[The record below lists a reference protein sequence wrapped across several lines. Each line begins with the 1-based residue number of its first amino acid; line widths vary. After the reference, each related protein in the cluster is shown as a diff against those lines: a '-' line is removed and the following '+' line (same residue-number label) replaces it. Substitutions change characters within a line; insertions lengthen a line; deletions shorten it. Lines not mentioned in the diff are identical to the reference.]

1 MVQCYFL
8 TMRKI
13 VVTFTIALS
22 LGAASTIANAQPAAP
37 ATNASAAASTT
48 AAANNNQTTAA
59 KTSTPAAA
67 QSSAAASSSAPAVV
81 PPKGDNKSDKDPST
95 DKDKQSNKDK
105 SGQNKKS
112 GNNVG
117 STLGIIAAIAAVLGL
132 VGGGIFWAIQ
142 QNLIPNIQLPN
153 IPGLPTN
160 IPNPFAPPAP
170 APAPAPTSSAA
181 PAPAE

>member
-37 ATNASAAASTT
+37 AANASAAASTT

-81 PPKGDNKSDKDPST
+81 PPKGDNKS

>member
-1 MVQCYFL
+1 
-8 TMRKI
+8 MRKI

-37 ATNASAAASTT
+37 ATTASAAASTT
-48 AAANNNQTTAA
+48 PAANNQTTAA

-67 QSSAAASSSAPAVV
+67 QNSAPASSSAQVVV
-81 PPKGDNKSDKDPST
+81 PPKGDNKSDKDPS

-105 SGQNKKS
+105 SGQNQKS
-112 GNNVG
+112 GNKGVNAG
-117 STLGIIAAIAAVLGL
+117 STLGVIAAIVAVLGL

-181 PAPAE
+181 PAPVE

>member
-67 QSSAAASSSAPAVV
+67 SSSAPAVV
-81 PPKGDNKSDKDPST
+81 PPKGDNKSDKDPSA

-105 SGQNKKS
+105 SSQNKKS

>member
-1 MVQCYFL
+1 
-8 TMRKI
+8 MRKI

-37 ATNASAAASTT
+37 AANASAAASTT

-67 QSSAAASSSAPAVV
+67 QTSAPASSSAQVVV
-81 PPKGDNKSDKDPST
+81 PPKGDNKSDKDPS

-105 SGQNKKS
+105 SGQNQKS
-112 GNNVG
+112 GNKGVNAG
-117 STLGIIAAIAAVLGL
+117 STLGVIAAIVAVLGL

-153 IPGLPTN
+153 IPGLPAN

-181 PAPAE
+181 PAPVE

>member
-1 MVQCYFL
+1 
-8 TMRKI
+8 MRKI

-37 ATNASAAASTT
+37 ATNASAAESTT

-59 KTSTPAAA
+59 KTSAPAAA

-81 PPKGDNKSDKDPST
+81 PPKGDKNPS

>member
-1 MVQCYFL
+1 
-8 TMRKI
+8 MRKI

-81 PPKGDNKSDKDPST
+81 PPKGDNKSDKDPSA
-95 DKDKQSNKDK
+95 DKDKQSNKD
-105 SGQNKKS
+105 KS

>member
-1 MVQCYFL
+1 
-8 TMRKI
+8 MRKI

-67 QSSAAASSSAPAVV
+67 SSSAPAVV
-81 PPKGDNKSDKDPST
+81 PPKGDNKSDKDPSA

-105 SGQNKKS
+105 SSQNKKS

>member
-67 QSSAAASSSAPAVV
+67 SSSAPAVV
-81 PPKGDNKSDKDPST
+81 PPKGDNKSDKDPSA

>member
-37 ATNASAAASTT
+37 AANASAAASTT

-81 PPKGDNKSDKDPST
+81 PPKGDNKSDKNPS

-170 APAPAPTSSAA
+170 APAPAPTSSAT

>member
-1 MVQCYFL
+1 
-8 TMRKI
+8 MRKI

-37 ATNASAAASTT
+37 ATTASAAASTT
-48 AAANNNQTTAA
+48 PAANNQTTAA

-81 PPKGDNKSDKDPST
+81 PPKGDNKSDKDPS

-105 SGQNKKS
+105 SGQNQKS
-112 GNNVG
+112 GNKGVNAG
-117 STLGIIAAIAAVLGL
+117 STLGVIAAIVAVLGL

-142 QNLIPNIQLPN
+142 QHLLPNIQLPN

-181 PAPAE
+181 PAPVE

>member
-1 MVQCYFL
+1 
-8 TMRKI
+8 MRKI

-59 KTSTPAAA
+59 A

-81 PPKGDNKSDKDPST
+81 PPKGDNKSDKDPSA

-153 IPGLPTN
+153 IPGLPIN

>member
-1 MVQCYFL
+1 SDEIRSMLNSKYD
-8 TMRKI
+8 RES
-13 VVTFTIALS
+13 LS
-22 LGAASTIANAQPAAP
+22 EILGI
-37 ATNASAAASTT
+37 
-48 AAANNNQTTAA
+48 
-59 KTSTPAAA
+59 
-67 QSSAAASSSAPAVV
+67 
-81 PPKGDNKSDKDPST
+81 

>member
-1 MVQCYFL
+1 
-8 TMRKI
+8 MRKI

-37 ATNASAAASTT
+37 AANASAAASTT
-48 AAANNNQTTAA
+48 PAANNQTTAA

-67 QSSAAASSSAPAVV
+67 QNSTPASSSAQVVV
-81 PPKGDNKSDKDPST
+81 PPKGDNKSDKDPS

-181 PAPAE
+181 PAPVE

>member
-1 MVQCYFL
+1 
-8 TMRKI
+8 MRKI

-37 ATNASAAASTT
+37 AANASAAVSTT

-67 QSSAAASSSAPAVV
+67 QNSAPASSSAQVVV
-81 PPKGDNKSDKDPST
+81 PPKGDNKSDKDPS

-105 SGQNKKS
+105 SGQNQKS
-112 GNNVG
+112 GNKGVNAG
-117 STLGIIAAIAAVLGL
+117 STLGVIAAIVAVLGL

-142 QNLIPNIQLPN
+142 QNLIPNIQRSEEH
-153 IPGLPTN
+153 
-160 IPNPFAPPAP
+160 
-170 APAPAPTSSAA
+170 TSELQS
-181 PAPAE
+181 PSNLVCRLLLE

>member
-37 ATNASAAASTT
+37 AANASAAASTT

-81 PPKGDNKSDKDPST
+81 PPKGDNKSDKDPS

-170 APAPAPTSSAA
+170 APAPTSSAA

>member
-1 MVQCYFL
+1 
-8 TMRKI
+8 MRKI

-81 PPKGDNKSDKDPST
+81 PPKGDNK
-95 DKDKQSNKDK
+95 SNKDK

>member
-37 ATNASAAASTT
+37 ASATSAAASTT

-59 KTSTPAAA
+59 KTSAP
-67 QSSAAASSSAPAVV
+67 AAASSSAPAVV
-81 PPKGDNKSDKDPST
+81 PPKGDKNPS

-112 GNNVG
+112 GNNGANVG

-170 APAPAPTSSAA
+170 APAPTSSAA

>member
-1 MVQCYFL
+1 
-8 TMRKI
+8 MRKI

-81 PPKGDNKSDKDPST
+81 PPKGDNKSDKDPSA

-105 SGQNKKS
+105 SGQNQKS
-112 GNNVG
+112 GNKGVNAG
-117 STLGIIAAIAAVLGL
+117 STLGVIAAIVAVLGL

>member
-1 MVQCYFL
+1 
-8 TMRKI
+8 MRKI

-37 ATNASAAASTT
+37 AANASAAASTT

-81 PPKGDNKSDKDPST
+81 PPKGDNKSDKDPSA

-105 SGQNKKS
+105 SGQNQRS
-112 GNNVG
+112 GNKGVNAG
-117 STLGIIAAIAAVLGL
+117 STLGVIAAIVAVLGL

>member
-1 MVQCYFL
+1 
-8 TMRKI
+8 MRKI

-37 ATNASAAASTT
+37 ATTASAAASTT
-48 AAANNNQTTAA
+48 AAANNQTTAA

-67 QSSAAASSSAPAVV
+67 QNSAAASSSAQVVV
-81 PPKGDNKSDKDPST
+81 PPKGDNKSDKDPS

-181 PAPAE
+181 PAPVE